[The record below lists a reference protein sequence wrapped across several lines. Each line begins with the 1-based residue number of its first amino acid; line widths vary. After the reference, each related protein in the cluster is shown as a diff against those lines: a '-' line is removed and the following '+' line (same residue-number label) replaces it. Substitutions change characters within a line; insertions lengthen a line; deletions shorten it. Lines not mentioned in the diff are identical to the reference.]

1 MARMRRRLRS
11 ATLPLH
17 RHSLPQLGVDGA
29 LVALAYF
36 LAFELRFDSGPKG
49 SYGLLYHRTWPWVIL
64 GTTLVLAVSR
74 VYQRRW
80 RYAGQRDY
88 QTLVRAVV
96 VATIIL
102 VGAVAILRPV
112 QEVTHQGTQ
121 T

>member
-80 RYAGQRDY
+80 RYAGQRDRKSTRLNSSHD
-88 QTLVRAVV
+88 Q
-96 VATIIL
+96 
-102 VGAVAILRPV
+102 
-112 QEVTHQGTQ
+112 
-121 T
+121 